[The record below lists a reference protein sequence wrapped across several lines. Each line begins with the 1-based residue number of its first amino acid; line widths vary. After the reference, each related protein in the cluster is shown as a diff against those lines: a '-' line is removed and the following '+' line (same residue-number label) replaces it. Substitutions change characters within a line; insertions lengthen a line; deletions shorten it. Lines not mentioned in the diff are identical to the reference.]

1 MKKKRRIKN
10 RMIAAILC
18 VAILFSQVQVAYA
31 AGIESVAASTGETN
45 EEPDTTEA
53 ETPDTNIETESTGND
68 KTTIAFKTNNK
79 PGALLEILKIFLE
92 NNINLSYISSRQSKI
107 SEDEYIF
114 IVNLDGHIKNPNV
127 FQTIEEIKPI
137 TSFFRNLGSY
147 QI

>member
-53 ETPDTNIETESTGND
+53 ETPDTNIETESTEESKKDEVETSEEDIETGSTEENTETESAETESAETESEETESAETESRK
-68 KTTIAFKTNNK
+68 KTQKQKQQRI
-79 PGALLEILKIFLE
+79 
-92 NNINLSYISSRQSKI
+92 
-107 SEDEYIF
+107 
-114 IVNLDGHIKNPNV
+114 
-127 FQTIEEIKPI
+127 
-137 TSFFRNLGSY
+137 
-147 QI
+147 

>member
-1 MKKKRRIKN
+1 MN
-10 RMIAAILC
+10 
-18 VAILFSQVQVAYA
+18 
-31 AGIESVAASTGETN
+31 
-45 EEPDTTEA
+45 
-53 ETPDTNIETESTGND
+53 
-68 KTTIAFKTNNK
+68 
-79 PGALLEILKIFLE
+79 
-92 NNINLSYISSRQSKI
+92 KI